1 LIQHLLAAAFACA
14 TNASQAEWVEV
25 ASNAQVATY
34 IDSES
39 VRMPVEKIFRVWLL
53 ASYTQAIPTNC
64 RSSKTYQEF
73 DCLKATV
80 RGLAVTW
87 YSGPMGSGRV
97 IDVGR
102 TPEVP
107 RFFPPATALAD
118 VANIVCNQNK
128 LVPSRPISEGV

>member
-1 LIQHLLAAAFACA
+1 MIKHLLAAAFACA

-34 IDSES
+34 MDSES
-39 VRMPVEKIFRVWLL
+39 VRMPADKIFRVWLL
-53 ASYTQAIPTNC
+53 ASYTQAIPANR

-97 IDVGR
+97 IDGDHI
-102 TPEVP
+102 PEVP
-107 RFFPPATALAD
+107 RFFPPASALAD
-118 VANIVCNQNK
+118 VANIVCNQDNLEADAQK
-128 LVPSRPISEGV
+128 S